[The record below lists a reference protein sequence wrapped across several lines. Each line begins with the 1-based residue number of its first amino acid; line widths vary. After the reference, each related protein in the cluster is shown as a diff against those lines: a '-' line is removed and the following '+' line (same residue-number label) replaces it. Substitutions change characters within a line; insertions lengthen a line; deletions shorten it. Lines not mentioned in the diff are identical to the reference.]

1 MNANNEAEERS
12 LLPAVPGPCCRAGAE
27 GDVGMWAWQRC
38 QQGPPR
44 VPASAFFAVAPQ
56 EAASPPFGTAG
67 KLKVVIFV
75 SADCGEGRA
84 AGWEQLLHGT
94 SKRWKCKTWLFFF
107 FLSISV

>member
-1 MNANNEAEERS
+1 MGMAEMPARS
-12 LLPAVPGPCCRAGAE
+12 SQGACICFLCC
-27 GDVGMWAWQRC
+27 
-38 QQGPPR
+38 
-44 VPASAFFAVAPQ
+44 SPQ

-107 FLSISV
+107 SKHLCLGDVAW